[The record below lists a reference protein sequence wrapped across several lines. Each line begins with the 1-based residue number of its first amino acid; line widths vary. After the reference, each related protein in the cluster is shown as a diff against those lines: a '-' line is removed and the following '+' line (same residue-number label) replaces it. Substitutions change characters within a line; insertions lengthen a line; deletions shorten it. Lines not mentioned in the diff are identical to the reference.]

1 MATYHLYVS
10 SGSKASGKSA
20 GGKAR
25 YLLREGP
32 YAVARERV
40 QEGSTVR
47 AVEIDKHAELV
58 FTESGNLPEW
68 AAGDPLRF
76 WDASDAH
83 ERANGSTYR
92 EVEVA
97 LPRELSEAQ
106 QIALAQAFARAVST
120 VEGGVTPWTLAV
132 HQQDPAH
139 PEHRHVHILLADRI
153 QDGEERSP
161 EQFFRRYNAKEPA
174 RGGARKSEA
183 RRDTKVGAKWTD
195 QIRPLWARFANDA
208 LAHAGVSAQIDHRTL
223 EAQRLEK
230 ERIAGRCVHSQQAEF
245 FRQQAEALDRPPE
258 PKKGRVLTHAG
269 PEKAPDRARL
279 VIQYE
284 RAKSDRQALIEARR
298 EAEREAA
305 EIERKESIL
314 RKAQAR
320 QQERDPF
327 DRMKI
332 RGRWERRQ
340 KARQNRQRDA
350 ETAAE
355 QRPGIRHP
363 ERPQWQVYR
372 ERMLTEAYN
381 QDVAQT
387 LGRWVKVERVEHGL
401 HIHNR
406 QMDLTDYGDRIVA
419 GLGGKEREIEA
430 MLQLA
435 RAKGW
440 QRLELTGSALFQER
454 AGAAALAAGFT
465 LADEELVA
473 RIVARQEKDAEA
485 QRIKDLE
492 AAPIL
497 AEWMRTH
504 PKQAQAQRLAGG
516 KLPWACPAGLD
527 RPALQR
533 PEIWIAADAWTVGRH
548 GETAAW
554 QALSKDPD
562 PLKAQAA
569 AAGREAAY
577 NAWAQ
582 RGLTLRVGQDAP
594 EGQGIAWV
602 LSGAVTREVV
612 ERYAGFLQDRRK
624 RAGVDHP
631 VTVTFGGDVSIA
643 ERVLVLEHL
652 LRQSVSLDAPALE
665 KAGYQYELN
674 RAQERLNTHEPDGRQ
689 QVWYTR
695 DLEQKAAQRKRD
707 EVARIRADRV
717 KKLDALALHLDRH
730 GAGDTVERF
739 LEAGF
744 VRDKDGFYTYPDPD
758 LPGVQKVWDAL
769 AAAQRRD
776 LETHLQSQAEDLGYR
791 AIREGWRE
799 ERRIADP
806 VYQEILRAIQGDTK
820 LQEIANLSYQQGVGR
835 ARLEIEQQRGRAR
848 QELLAMA
855 RRLGRQAEAYGN
867 HATKQAENQREFV
880 KLVQRGAGL
889 GVDEK
894 TLSQSLQD
902 GREAYRREKAVS
914 HSRSRGMGL

>member
-1 MATYHLYVS
+1 MAAYHLHVS
-10 SGSKASGKSA
+10 SGSKSSGKGA

-32 YAVARERV
+32 YAVALERV

-47 AVEIDKHAELV
+47 SIEIDKHAELV
-58 FTESGNLPEW
+58 FTESDNLPEW
-68 AAGDPLRF
+68 AEGDPLRF

-106 QIALAQAFARAVST
+106 QIALAQAFARAVAT

-132 HQQDPAH
+132 HQQDRDH
-139 PEHRHVHILLADRI
+139 PEHRHVHILLSDRI
-153 QDGEERSP
+153 QDGEERTA
-161 EQFFRRYNAKEPA
+161 ETFFKRYNRKEPA
-174 RGGARKSEA
+174 RGGARKSED

-195 QIRPLWARFANDA
+195 HLRPLWEQLANEA
-208 LAHAGVSAQIDHRTL
+208 LQQAGVSARIDHRTL
-223 EAQRLEK
+223 AAQRAEI
-230 ERIAGRCVHSQQAEF
+230 EQQAAHTRPPELA
-245 FRQQAEALDRPPE
+245 RAYRRQAEALDRPPE

-284 RAKSDRQALIEARR
+284 QSVAERQALLAARQ
-298 EAEREAA
+298 EVEREAA
-305 EIERKESIL
+305 EIERNEGIL

-320 QQERDPF
+320 QQARDPF

-332 RGRWERRQ
+332 RGHWERRQ
-340 KARQNRQRDA
+340 KARQNRERDA
-350 ETAAE
+350 EAAAE

-363 ERPQWQVYR
+363 ECPQWQVYR
-372 ERMLTEAYN
+372 ERVLTEAYN
-381 QDVAQT
+381 RDVARS

-406 QMDLTDYGDRIVA
+406 QMDLTDFGDRIVA
-419 GLGGKEREIEA
+419 GLGGQEREIDA

-440 QRLELTGSALFQER
+440 QSLTLTGSQGFQER
-454 AGAAALAAGFT
+454 AGAAALAAGFE
-465 LADEELVA
+465 LADEELAA

-516 KLPWACPAGLD
+516 KLLWACPAGLD
-527 RPALQR
+527 RSALQR
-533 PEIWIAADAWTVGRH
+533 PEIWVAADAWTVGRH

-562 PLKAQAA
+562 PLKAQAV

-582 RGLTLRVGQDAP
+582 RGLTLRVGQDAQ
-594 EGQGIAWV
+594 EGPGIAWV
-602 LSGAVTREVV
+602 LSGAVTREAV

-631 VTVTFGGDVSIA
+631 VTVTFGGDVSIT

-652 LRQSVSLDAPALE
+652 LRQSVSLDARALE
-665 KAGYQYELN
+665 KAGYQYELD
-674 RAQERLNTHEPDGRQ
+674 RARERLNTHEPDGRQ
-689 QVWYTR
+689 QVWYTL

-730 GAGDTVERF
+730 GAGDAGERF

-758 LPGVQKVWDAL
+758 LPGVQKAWDAL
-769 AAAQRRD
+769 AAARRRD

-806 VYQEILRAIQGDTK
+806 VYQEILRAIQGDAK
-820 LQEIANLSYQQGVGR
+820 LQEKANLSYQQGGGR
-835 ARLEIEQQRGRAR
+835 ARLEIEQQRDRAR

-855 RRLGRQAEAYGN
+855 RGLGRQTEAYGN
-867 HATKQAENQREFV
+867 HAAKQAENQREFV

-894 TLSQSLQD
+894 ALSQSLQD
-902 GREAYRREKAVS
+902 GREAYRQEKAVS
-914 HSRSRGMGL
+914 HSHSRGMGL